1 MTTTEM
7 TTTEMTTTEL
17 TTTEMTTTEMTT
29 TEMTTT
35 EVGEILVRIDPAE
48 NWYAS
53 LSRAAVE
60 AEQCGLGLRLVFTA
74 APQEDPSRADESR
87 GAATG
92 RPQ

>member
-1 MTTTEM
+1 
-7 TTTEMTTTEL
+7 
-17 TTTEMTTTEMTT
+17 MTT

-74 APQEDPSRADESR
+74 APQQDPSPAGESR
-87 GAATG
+87 GATTG
-92 RPQ
+92 CGDQSSREVERCGEEDVPRDERGNG